1 MAKLYFSADKA
12 IEGRNRT
19 ARRERRADAI
29 RNDPAHRRTGNRGTR
44 GRRLESFTRGDL
56 ATLRG
61 ALETQIEH
69 EQKTMDSLSSS
80 DPYAMPLTEAFQE
93 CRVRR
98 DKCEDLLKKIETIEA
113 RAEP

>member
-12 IEGRNRT
+12 IEAEIEQRAASDGRTRS
-19 ARRERRADAI
+19 AMIRRIVEQGIAAHGVDASK
-29 RNDPAHRRTGNRGTR
+29 
-44 GRRLESFTRGDL
+44 SFTRGDL

-80 DPYAMPLTEAFQE
+80 DPYAMPLTEAIQE